1 MITSVQG
8 EWAPGSAGFASGNGA
23 RDPLGGRWC
32 PARGA
37 LPSGLRVA
45 QKIRFGLRFASRG
58 LEGPDNTHPRL
69 ASFFER
75 LWRDMIWNLQ
85 QLWLSRPPHAL
96 LLFKKG
102 ETPILPSFMNGGG
115 SLAR

>member
-69 ASFFER
+69 ASFF
-75 LWRDMIWNLQ
+75 
-85 QLWLSRPPHAL
+85 
-96 LLFKKG
+96 
-102 ETPILPSFMNGGG
+102 
-115 SLAR
+115 